1 MLILPMRIAFVALL
15 TLFVVVP
22 AQGQQMEVVG
32 SASSLLGPQDARTA
46 YSPGGSAG
54 TRLVLSDRQIRA
66 TTFASVGYQARGSGL
81 FSASLRAAIE
91 GRVGRW
97 RIGSGIGGAL
107 YAELGDLDVDGRDV
121 QPVYSQYVLR
131 DIGRWAVGMMFTAT
145 LTSTQAST
153 LGLTVNRKL

>member
-1 MLILPMRIAFVALL
+1 MRTAAITLL
-15 TLFVVVP
+15 LLLFAAP
-22 AQGQQMEVVG
+22 AHGQQMEVVG
-32 SASSLLGPQDARTA
+32 SASSLLAPQEARTA

-54 TRLVLSDRQIRA
+54 TRFVLSDRQIRA

-91 GRVGRW
+91 GHVGRW

-107 YAELGDLDVDGRDV
+107 YAELGDADVGGRDM

-131 DIGRWAVGMMFTAT
+131 DIGRWAVGATFTTT
-145 LTSTQAST
+145 LTSNQASM
-153 LGLTVNRKL
+153 LGLTVSRRL